1 MIMIETIYTYLPLF
15 LLSFKTFMILIINN
29 FNKFLNIIQ
38 VLKRKISPINPSK
51 LPLFQRY
58 EQFLKTNNRHFLDPY
73 TQKYIF
79 LLILVPVI
87 DVFSLIYK
95 DYVQLTRLRFNDVYL
110 MVRKSEQIYLI
121 IYMSAFVPQSMTDF
135 ELNLFFTPLFLFRQ
149 VFNKFSTIDTN
160 EN

>member
-73 TQKYIF
+73 T
-79 LLILVPVI
+79 
-87 DVFSLIYK
+87 
-95 DYVQLTRLRFNDVYL
+95 
-110 MVRKSEQIYLI
+110 
-121 IYMSAFVPQSMTDF
+121 
-135 ELNLFFTPLFLFRQ
+135 
-149 VFNKFSTIDTN
+149 
-160 EN
+160 